1 MNELHEKLNQD
12 IGELELSVRSM
23 NGLKLEGFKTVG
35 DLTKSTKQYLRRI
48 PNIGKMSVNEI
59 REALKNLGLELSN
72 PKQPE
77 PEKAKTLIS
86 ELSIDIIGKVK
97 MAFKKS
103 STRIM
108 TKQSYTW
115 DEVTEYFNEHEKIV
129 KMYREQMYNCFRQE

>member
-1 MNELHEKLNQD
+1 MNDILNKRIED
-12 IGELELSVRSM
+12 LEMSIRSM

-35 DLTKSTKQYLRRI
+35 DLTKSTEQYLRRI

-59 REALKNLGLELSN
+59 KSVLEDLGLELGMGDQ
-72 PKQPE
+72 PQPE
-77 PEKAKTLIS
+77 KPKTLIG
-86 ELSIDIIGKVK
+86 ELSLDIISKVK